1 MSFIGD
7 RYEIMASWILN
18 PRQMWRGRDLTSYL
32 QEESLALP
40 RYTWTYTP
48 VSSQIEKNL
57 DNIQTNEKAVNA
69 LSALTWQPVPNLW
82 AASLNFGKRVLNQKH
97 LPGYTFQFPSDLPYN
112 ERPSVR
118 RLYREPY
125 GEDFRIQFRRNLNW
139 PRMTNTLSL
148 ENTTLAHFIATNLQE
163 YSAPNWGKVRGA
175 FVGGRWYATSR
186 ADMKCRTSAFTLN
199 PNNSDI
205 LLLTSLP
212 NFLVNRSKI
221 KSEFPVPT
229 EVGNIGNLDL
239 PESGDSVDD
248 FFDTDTDPTEQPM
261 FYKMMPKT
269 LINPSWLKIIGWTDL
284 FSNSLS
290 PSEVSSHQCQY
301 CSGGEMYCRECEEG
315 WVECGE
321 CGGDYYW
328 NCDQCSEGWVEC
340 GSCDGGG
347 QRLCDDCDGTGEV
360 WCTMC
365 ENEGTNDCE
374 ACNGTASLT
383 ECPDCEGTGW
393 EGGSANEAQDNECE
407 ECAGEGETS
416 PYDCPSCEEGQVR
429 CEYGCNEEGQVDC
442 DECDGDGEIT
452 CSQCDGEGGE
462 SCEEYGCYD
471 GTITCEYC
479 DEGGYQCGECDGN
492 WESGKCT
499 NLAFEELF
507 NETVTTAITRLQPKF
522 FSRIQS
528 QTTGATSLETPL
540 RRPDLLQT
548 LLDRVRPVTTPDGP
562 FNLLEEVYGAGV
574 RFEFLTMAEIWR
586 RFLAVMKQNSQST
599 TYFFYPT
606 EFSINLGVATSYTT
620 DDYEI
625 QLAKLNYDTTSSMPL
640 FQGWG
645 ETSRYHNG
653 TGQVTNHQRV
663 DLVAVSSSE
672 LAKTPNLSDFKY
684 GEGFKRKFNINISAD
699 DIPYWNLFWTH
710 YGEGIVGLN
719 NLETLNVSADFK
731 FLFASSQYGSLIRAL
746 NYPKG

>member
-18 PRQMWRGRDLTSYL
+18 PRQMWRGRDLTNYL
-32 QEESLALP
+32 QEESLAIP
-40 RYTWTYTP
+40 SYSY
-48 VSSQIEKNL
+48 SYSDQIEKNL
-57 DNIQTNEKAVNA
+57 DTIQTNEEAVNA
-69 LSALTWQPVPNLW
+69 LLVLTQQPVPNLW
-82 AASLNFGKRVLNQKH
+82 AASLNFGVKVVFNQTH
-97 LPGYTFQFPSDLPYN
+97 LPGYTFQFPSDLPYSD
-112 ERPSVR
+112 RPSLR

-125 GEDFRIQFRRNLNW
+125 SEDFRIQFRRNLNW

-148 ENTTLAHFIATNLQE
+148 ENTNLANFIAKNLQD
-163 YSAPNWGKVRGA
+163 YGSPNWGKVRGSS
-175 FVGGRWYATSR
+175 GYPWTRWFSTSR
-186 ADMKCRTSAFTLN
+186 ADIKCRTSTFSLN
-199 PNNSDI
+199 PINADI

-221 KSEFPVPT
+221 KSEFPIPT
-229 EVGNIGNLDL
+229 EIGNIDYLDL
-239 PESGDSVDD
+239 PESGDYLDD

-269 LINPSWLKIIGWTDL
+269 LINPSWLKIIGWTDF
-284 FSNSLS
+284 FSNALS
-290 PSEVSSHQCQY
+290 PSDVSSHQCQY
-301 CSGGEMYCRECEEG
+301 CDSGELYCRDCDEG
-315 WVECGE
+315 YVECGE
-321 CGGDYYW
+321 CGGNYYW
-328 NCDQCSEGWVEC
+328 NCEECSEGWVEC
-340 GSCDGGG
+340 EECGGDG
-347 QRLCDDCDGTGEV
+347 QQLCDDCDGTGSV
-360 WCTMC
+360 DCSMC

-374 ACNGTASLT
+374 VCGGTGSLT
-383 ECPDCEGTGW
+383 ECLDCGGTGW
-393 EGGSANEAQDNECE
+393 ENGVANEAQDNECE
-407 ECAGEGETS
+407 ECDGEGEVPS
-416 PYDCPSCEEGQVR
+416 YDCLDCEEGQVR
-429 CEYGCNEEGQVDC
+429 CEYGCNDEGQVDC
-442 DECDGDGEIT
+442 DYCDGDGETTCNECDGDGG
-452 CSQCDGEGGE
+452 SD
-462 SCEEYGCYD
+462 CEAYGCYD

-479 DEGGYQCGECDGN
+479 DEGGYECSECSGD
-492 WESGKCT
+492 WEFGKCT

-507 NETVTTAITRLQPKF
+507 NETVNTSIARLQPKF

-528 QTTGATSLETPL
+528 QTSSSKRLKTPL
-540 RRPDLLQT
+540 QRSAILQT
-548 LLDRVRPVTTPDGP
+548 LLDRVRPVTTPDGQ

-574 RFEFLTMAEIWR
+574 RFEFLTMAEIWQ

-599 TYFFYPT
+599 AYFFYPT

-640 FQGWG
+640 FQEGS

-653 TGQVTNHQRV
+653 AGQVTNHQRV

-672 LAKTPNLSDFKY
+672 LAKADTSNNFNY
-684 GEGFKRKFNINISAD
+684 GDEFRKRFNIRLSTR

-719 NLETLNVSADFK
+719 LYIISNVPADFK
-731 FLFASSQYGSLIRAL
+731 FLFASSQNGSLIRAL